1 MSGLLFLTSEDFQIQ
16 RGSKGPIMC
25 TNIQGFSLILFYST
39 QCEHCQSL
47 IPIFKRLPGSVGGC
61 QFGMINVSHNKQ
73 SVMMSRQTIA
83 PIKVVPYIVLY
94 IGGKPYMR
102 YNGPHDPR
110 EIGRFIVEVAQKV
123 QKKES
128 FAKEDDRV
136 KEDPRG
142 GIPAYTIGHPL
153 FGPDDK
159 VCYLDFNDAYGD
171 DRTGSERTRARQH
184 LPSQAGMGQTG
195 RQNHSMSGGNSNDP
209 SGMGGQ
215 SAQMAMRTRR

>member
-1 MSGLLFLTSEDFQIQ
+1 MSGLLFLNSEDFQIQ
-16 RGSKGPIMC
+16 RGQKGSILC

-73 SVMMSRQTIA
+73 SVIMSRQTIA

-94 IGGKPYMR
+94 INGRPYMR

-110 EIGRFIVEVAQKV
+110 EIGRFIVEVAKKV
-123 QKKES
+123 QKNQN
-128 FAKEDDRV
+128 FAKDDQRI
-136 KEDPRG
+136 KENPRD

-153 FGPDDK
+153 CGPDDK
-159 VCYLDFNDAYGD
+159 VCYLDFNDAYGGD
-171 DRTGSERTRARQH
+171 HTGPERSRPRQH
-184 LPSQAGMGQTG
+184 LPSQ
-195 RQNHSMSGGNSNDP
+195 
-209 SGMGGQ
+209 SGMGVSGRQ
-215 SAQMAMRTRR
+215 AYNTENSRDPAVIGKVNQRR